1 MWSPK
6 VPQFLLDILTAL
18 GGFFTFDLPGLMS
31 SPDCL
36 EGTSGGSFAP
46 LDKWYIALLLPFAV
60 ILIIAVP
67 VCYYR
72 RTKRDGNKDD
82 ERKAEAWTNVCT
94 QISFVWMFATI
105 VTTCLKIVDCDQ
117 GTEGRLIMDPL
128 LPCPLAA
135 TTSYTVVQSG
145 LCEDVSGRHAIGSQ
159 ADCEAASVSFGYDK
173 DSTNHWSEDSKA
185 GDEWIGAT
193 EVSSLEL
200 PPGCTD
206 GVEQQAGV
214 TSTDGA
220 TGYPVFNTDTSSP
233 MTCGT
238 YVSYEM
244 NLKYESDSRVQQD
257 VMSVRW
263 PDMNH
268 IRNCLCVTDTEPAP
282 DAGPAVLGI
291 ALLVIYCFGILLFVL
306 SSILLAYLNVK
317 KRVIKYRRVK
327 RLAKRAS
334 ERDERKKK
342 RAQHVS
348 KGDRL
353 EDVQHKKEKE
363 EDLREEAQ
371 DQQEIERIEHQSEEK
386 IMKVVGWLM
395 EDYRYPVF
403 ELWNGTAGVNG
414 VVWLCGGGC
423 CCCHLVFFPRPCC
436 CCCCCFEIFSLLH
449 YSCIKFSCFIFP
461 FISTQSLQF

>member
-82 ERKAEAWTNVCT
+82 ERKAEAWTNVFT

-117 GTEGRLIMDPL
+117 GTEGRLLIDPL
-128 LPCPLAA
+128 LSCPLAA

-145 LCEDVSGRHAIGSQ
+145 FCEDVSGRHAIGSQ

-173 DSTNHWSEDSKA
+173 DSTNELQ
-185 GDEWIGAT
+185 DEWQGAT

-206 GVEQQAGV
+206 GVEHLRTQV
-214 TSTDGA
+214 TLASPDGA
-220 TGYPVFNTDTSSP
+220 TGYPRFNTDTNST
-233 MTCGT
+233 MACGT
-238 YVSYEM
+238 EAMAKDKNMYVG
-244 NLKYESDSRVQQD
+244 V
-257 VMSVRW
+257 SVDQ
-263 PDMNH
+263 PIHGLPQLYH

-291 ALLVIYCFGILLFVL
+291 ALLVIYCFGILLFL
-306 SSILLAYLNVK
+306 GGAILLSLVSVK

-327 RLAKRAS
+327 GLAQRAS

-342 RAQHVS
+342 RQQHLS

-371 DQQEIERIEHQSEEK
+371 DQQEIERIEHQSEETNDENETWK
-386 IMKVVGWLM
+386 LVGWLM
-395 EDYRYPVF
+395 EDYKYPVF
-403 ELWNGTAGVNG
+403 ELWNGTSGVGG

-423 CCCHLVFFPRPCC
+423 CCCHLVFFPRPFF
-436 CCCCCFEIFSLLH
+436 CCCCFVIFSLLH
-449 YSCIKFSCFIFP
+449 YSCIKFSRFIFP
-461 FISTQSLQF
+461 FISTQSLQS